1 MANNSETLVTIPDQK
16 GLFECPPKQSLFTI
30 SRKTSG
36 MSNKTDFQLSHLVHK
51 ITFGNQKINTKR
63 K

>member
-1 MANNSETLVTIPDQK
+1 MANNSETWVTIPDQK
-16 GLFECPPKQSLFTI
+16 GLFEFPPKQSLFTI
-30 SRKTSG
+30 SRKHLACQ
-36 MSNKTDFQLSHLVHK
+36 TDFQLSHLVHK